1 LISSSSLKRLKK
13 SIDSLESSW
22 QYPAMKIL
30 IEIEGDDETGLIA
43 LADADMRSKTAMAK
57 KLLVEGIR
65 REVEAIKSKPSEV
78 AP

>member
-1 LISSSSLKRLKK
+1 
-13 SIDSLESSW
+13 
-22 QYPAMKIL
+22 MKIL

-43 LADADMRSKTAMAK
+43 LAVADMRSKTAMAK